1 MHDSPQPIIIRIRDL
16 RRERS
21 LTQEALADALG
32 ISRQSVNALESGRS
46 LPSLPV
52 ALQIAD
58 FFSVPL
64 QLLFEMQ
71 QEQAKQMP
79 VPVPVSAIQQLQAG
93 RSPQPNSNPMTHIV
107 PLSPLRE
114 MREMLDELM
123 DANWSSP
130 VPAMAGPA
138 VNVAHT
144 DTDVLV
150 EMRLPGFHKDDL
162 SIEIGED
169 FLTITAEHTQETT
182 SNKQYF
188 RREFAT
194 QGFTRTMTLP
204 APVIA
209 EKAQAEMKHG
219 ILHLTLPKHLEEKPK
234 THRVEIKA
242 E

>member
-1 MHDSPQPIIIRIRDL
+1 MGDTPQIIIRIRDL

-58 FFSVPL
+58 FFAVPL
-64 QLLFEMQ
+64 DMLFPTHETHQ
-71 QEQAKQMP
+71 VVHQTSDVRGSAP
-79 VPVPVSAIQQLQAG
+79 VPLEPRNQPSSA
-93 RSPQPNSNPMTHIV
+93 MTHIV

-123 DANWSSP
+123 DATWTAPSP
-130 VPAMAGPA
+130 AIAGPA
-138 VNVAHT
+138 VNVAQT
-144 DTDVLV
+144 DAAVHV
-150 EMRLPGFHKDDL
+150 ELRLPGFSKDEL

-169 FLTITAEHTQETT
+169 FVAISGEQQQSTEQ
-182 SNKQYF
+182 SGKQYF

-194 QGFTRTMTLP
+194 QSFTRTITLP
-204 APVIA
+204 APVAA
-209 EKAQAEMKHG
+209 ESARAEMKHG
-219 ILHLTLPKHLEEKPK
+219 ILHITLPKRVEEKPK
-234 THRVEIKA
+234 THKVDITA
-242 E
+242 D